1 MDGSS
6 DDADIL
12 ARAQATA
19 SRRRAAAPAAPPRR
33 TSRGAAVPVAPAKEQ
48 GFSSDSD
55 ADLLRR
61 AQQKPRQAS
70 QVETC
75 CCATRTLFMIPST
88 QLIGI
93 ALGGC
98 AFHCRPNHR
107 RSFQNPNGSPTTHD
121 ELHSPTP
128 RRLQPVRQWG
138 GPLHPS
144 GRCQDIAGNKHPHL
158 PRSHAGKA
166 TARATGPTS
175 YSSSQSRRP
184 SGPRGLM
191 WFLHGPGVPS

>member
-33 TSRGAAVPVAPAKEQ
+33 TSRGAAAPVAPAKEQ

-88 QLIGI
+88 QLIGA
-93 ALGGC
+93 ALHWADVLSTAG
-98 AFHCRPNHR
+98 
-107 RSFQNPNGSPTTHD
+107 QTTGD
-121 ELHSPTP
+121 RFKTP
-128 RRLQPVRQWG
+128 
-138 GPLHPS
+138 S
-144 GRCQDIAGNKHPHL
+144 AL
-158 PRSHAGKA
+158 PRHTTNYIRRAEPPDACSQCASGGGLFTPAAAVRISPATSIHTCRGRTRGKRQRERLGPHH
-166 TARATGPTS
+166 TAAAKVGAHP
-175 YSSSQSRRP
+175 
-184 SGPRGLM
+184 GLAA
-191 WFLHGPGVPS
+191 